1 MSDETPTTATAPS
14 AVTTAAG
21 DQDTDSSTTA
31 NKPHIR
37 WSDSYTKAHDA
48 IQSLSSI
55 LPSVPPSLSSSETPA
70 ACLLRDTE
78 TAAQISKLL
87 RQPDSGA
94 GDDNLCRWLYDTF
107 QSNEPELH
115 LVVLRFL
122 PIIAGVYL
130 SKVNLHKP
138 LAGFEAVLLALY
150 AHETSNRNSQ
160 SITVNIPDLSHSS
173 IYHETN
179 KAAKN
184 SATELNLAVISPTL
198 EPFGTVRSMKRGR
211 IVGVALELYYTKI
224 PQIPVESKLEFCEF
238 CRIWSSGQVGED
250 NADVKRR
257 IHMPWELLQPILRI
271 LGHCLMGHKKDEKLY
286 ENAIGA
292 IGSLY
297 ERALHDLN
305 TKAML
310 ATGSL
315 LQLVKLATEC
325 EEVDYTE
332 ITETNTITL

>member
-1 MSDETPTTATAPS
+1 MSDETSTTATAPS

-21 DQDTDSSTTA
+21 DQDTDSSTTL

-122 PIIAGVYL
+122 PVIAGVYL

-150 AHETSNRNSQ
+150 AHETSSRNSQ

-198 EPFGTVRSMKRGR
+198 EPYGTVRSMKRGR
-211 IVGVALELYYTKI
+211 IVGVALELYYAKI

-250 NADVKRR
+250 NGDLKRR
-257 IHMPWELLQPILRI
+257 IHLPWELLQPILRI

-286 ENAIGA
+286 ESAIGA
-292 IGSLY
+292 IGCLY

-325 EEVDYTE
+325 EDVDYTE

>member
-1 MSDETPTTATAPS
+1 MSDETTATVPS
-14 AVTTAAG
+14 AVTTADG
-21 DQDTDSSTTA
+21 DQETDSSTTL

-48 IQSLSSI
+48 IQSLASI

-70 ACLLRDTE
+70 ICLLRDTE

-94 GDDNLCRWLYDTF
+94 GDDNLCRWLFDTF

-122 PIIAGVYL
+122 PVIAGIYL

-150 AHETSNRNSQ
+150 GHETSIRNSQ

-184 SATELNLAVISPTL
+184 SATELNLAVISPSL
-198 EPFGTVRSMKRGR
+198 EPYGTVRSMKRGR
-211 IVGVALELYYTKI
+211 IVGVALELYYSKI

-238 CRIWSSGQVGED
+238 CRIWSSGKLGIVE
-250 NADVKRR
+250 NSDVSRR
-257 IHMPWELLQPILRI
+257 IHLPWELLQPMLRI

-286 ENAIGA
+286 ESAISAIGC
-292 IGSLY
+292 LY

-315 LQLVKLATEC
+315 LQLVKLGSEC
-325 EEVDYTE
+325 EDVDYTE
-332 ITETNTITL
+332 ITESNTITL

>member
-1 MSDETPTTATAPS
+1 MSDETTATA

-21 DQDTDSSTTA
+21 DQETDSSTTA

-48 IQSLSSI
+48 IQSLASI

-70 ACLLRDTE
+70 SCLLRDTE
-78 TAAQISKLL
+78 IATQISKLL
-87 RQPDSGA
+87 RQPESGA

-122 PIIAGVYL
+122 PVIAGVYL
-130 SKVNLHKP
+130 SRVNLHKP

-150 AHETSNRNSQ
+150 SHETSTRNTQ

-198 EPFGTVRSMKRGR
+198 EPYGTIRSMKRAR
-211 IVGVALELYYTKI
+211 IIGVALELYYSKI
-224 PQIPVESKLEFCEF
+224 PKIPVESKLEFCEF
-238 CRIWSSGQVGED
+238 CRIWSTGQMGVGENGD
-250 NADVKRR
+250 GDVKRR
-257 IHMPWELLQPILRI
+257 IHLPWELLQPVLRI

-286 ENAIGA
+286 ESAIGA
-292 IGSLY
+292 IGCLY

-310 ATGSL
+310 ATVSL
-315 LQLVKLATEC
+315 LQLVKLGSES

-332 ITETNTITL
+332 ITESNTITL